1 VAGRIYLLGGESRLI
16 AMEEAPYD
24 SETLLQKLLAD
35 HPDLLAGDQI
45 DAEEPRRWLL
55 VSREMA
61 VPGEQDGAGRWS
73 LDHLF
78 LDQDAI
84 PTLVEVKRS
93 SDTRIRR
100 EVIGQMLDY
109 AANAVAYWPVEE
121 VQARFEGRCRDDGL
135 EPDEELARLIKEG
148 QAASDFWQ
156 QVKTNLQAGRVRLV
170 FIADEIPPEL
180 RRVVEFLNGQM
191 DPAEVLAIEVK
202 QFVGEDLKALVPRV
216 LGQTEAARRKKSADR
231 GEPRQWDESSFFE
244 ALRQRR
250 GDQEAAAARSLLEWA
265 KAHGLRIWWG
275 RGRQDGSF
283 FPMYDNRFGKNFL
296 FSVWTYGAVELQFQH
311 MKMPPFS
318 GEEQRRKLALRLSSI
333 EGVSI
338 PDAALN
344 RRPSLKLGIL
354 SGPGNLEKFMAA
366 FDWMLSEVKEIEM
379 RADSDLLGDSPG
391 GACVES
397 SADGT
402 PARSSTPAV
411 REGESGIPEG
421 QR

>member
-1 VAGRIYLLGGESRLI
+1 MAGRIYVLGGESQLI

-45 DAEEPRRWLL
+45 NAEEPRRWLL

-78 LDQDAI
+78 LDQSAI

-121 VQARFEGRCRDDGL
+121 VKARFQSRCKDDGL
-135 EPDEELARLIKEG
+135 DPDEELTRVMSEG
-148 QAASDFWQ
+148 PDASAFWQ

-202 QFVGEDLKALVPRV
+202 QFVGEGLKALVPRL

-231 GEPRQWDESSFFE
+231 GEARQWDEPSFFE
-244 ALRQRR
+244 ALRERR
-250 GDQEAAAARSLLEWA
+250 GEQEEAVARRLLQWA
-265 KAHGLRIWWG
+265 KEHGLRIWWG
-275 RGRQDGSF
+275 QGKKDGSF
-283 FPMYDNRFGKNFL
+283 FPMYENKFGKNFL

-311 MKMPPFS
+311 MKRPPFS
-318 GEEQRRKLALRLSSI
+318 AHERRRDLADRLTLI

-338 PDAALN
+338 PDAALDK
-344 RRPSLKLGIL
+344 RPSLRLGHL
-354 SGPGNLEKFMAA
+354 AGSGRLDTYLEA
-366 FDWMLSEVKEIEM
+366 FDWMLSEIKNVENSLD
-379 RADSDLLGDSPG
+379 ADRPDD
-391 GACVES
+391 
-397 SADGT
+397 
-402 PARSSTPAV
+402 R
-411 REGESGIPEG
+411 PEG
-421 QR
+421 